1 MDVALSSGV
10 SAAILTSVTA
20 PSKVVLISPSSTA
33 PTFTKL
39 AKEGKTGG
47 YWFRTTPSDALQGVA
62 MAKVA
67 IDSGFKKVAVL
78 YLNNAYGQEMSS
90 QFANPFTKMGGT
102 VTHDVVYNRTQHSQ
116 RSEVTK
122 TIRPHH
128 AAL

>member
-67 IDSGFKKVAVL
+67 LDSGFKKVAVL
-78 YLNNAYGQEMSS
+78 YLNNAYGQGLSS
-90 QFANPFTKMGGT
+90 LFANAFTKLGG
-102 VTHDVVYNRTQHSQ
+102 
-116 RSEVTK
+116 RSEERREGKRMSVRVEHGGSCNLK
-122 TIRPHH
+122 NKK
-128 AAL
+128 

>member
-20 PSKVVLISPSSTA
+20 PSKVVLISPSSTS

-67 IDSGFKKVAVL
+67 LDSGFKKVAVL
-78 YLNNAYGQEMSS
+78 YLNNAYGQGLSS
-90 QFANPFTKMGGT
+90 QFANAFTKLGGT
-102 VTHDVVYNRTQHSQ
+102 VTQD
-116 RSEVTK
+116 RSEEHTSELQSLMR
-122 TIRPHH
+122 I
-128 AAL
+128 

>member
-20 PSKVVLISPSSTA
+20 PSKVVLISPSSTS

-47 YWFRTTPSDALQGVA
+47 YWFSTTPSDALQGVA

-67 IDSGFKKVAVL
+67 LDSGFKKVAVL
-78 YLNNAYGQEMSS
+78 YLNNAYGQGLSS
-90 QFANPFTKMGGT
+90 QVAHAFKQMGAT
-102 VTHDVVYNRTQHSQ
+102 LTHDETGG
-116 RSEVTK
+116 
-122 TIRPHH
+122 
-128 AAL
+128 A